1 MKNIKKNP
9 TFLFGVKYNLLVLIV
24 FQIIVISCKKDILQN
39 DLIPIN
45 SETIIKNY
53 RPFNQTEIML
63 INYNQGSQ
71 DRLIKEVQLIT
82 QKVLVE
88 LLQDKSYIDL
98 IISDAKNSPI
108 KQAEIGR
115 LCNLNSEFKND
126 LDRLTIKYANE
137 SGLTADNYESLEKLM
152 IYEGVSY
159 IGVIVIPNLEN
170 FDSSLPPIISG
181 GLELDESLDSELDD
195 DIYAIQFKA
204 DGKQFPIILN
214 EIEALNALQPIIIF
228 ANGISDAEF
237 NHGTVY
243 GEGLHVVSTGN
254 KFASTAKLN
263 TYTQHFSLMHISIKD
278 QDYFYEPLTSG
289 TKNNYAFTGVYFT
302 EENVWGW
309 LTVEN
314 PSDLSRVNREFT
326 KDECDGTKFLHWDEF
341 WNVDGVWPQPTS
353 TLTAF
358 YNTFERDWAQS
369 SKNLGSYTY
378 SGVTANLVGKRKYTV
393 DWYISDPYTEGGK
406 VFTGSGATLWQYF
419 NIYNYKSDYCLTRSE

>member
-1 MKNIKKNP
+1 MKNIKKQTP
-9 TFLFGVKYNLLVLIV
+9 FLFGAKNNIFVLFL
-24 FQIIVISCKKDILQN
+24 FQIMIMSCTQDQLEN
-39 DLIPIN
+39 DLKSIN
-45 SETIIKNY
+45 SEAMLKNY
-53 RPFNQTEIML
+53 RPFNQTEVML
-63 INYNQGSQ
+63 INYNQGAQ
-71 DRLIKEVQLIT
+71 DRIIKEVQLVS
-82 QKVLVE
+82 QKALVE
-88 LLQDKSYIDL
+88 LLKNKSYIDL
-98 IISDAKNSPI
+98 IISDAKSSPI
-108 KQAEIGR
+108 KQAEFGR

-126 LDRLTIKYANE
+126 LDKLFIKYANE
-137 SGLTADNYESLEKLM
+137 SGLTAGNYEEVEKLM

-159 IGVIVIPNLEN
+159 IGVMVIPNLEN
-170 FDSSLPPIISG
+170 LDNNLPPIVSG
-181 GLELDESLDSELDD
+181 GLELDESLDGDLND
-195 DIYAIQFKA
+195 DIYAIQFKE
-204 DGKQFPIILN
+204 DGKQVPIILN
-214 EIEALNALQPIIIF
+214 EIEALNSEQPVMIF

-237 NHGTVY
+237 SHGTVF
-243 GEGLHVVSTGN
+243 GEGLHVISTGK

-278 QDYFYEPLTSG
+278 QAYFYEPLTSG

-314 PSDLSRVNREFT
+314 PSDLSRINREFT

-341 WNVDGVWPQPTS
+341 WFVDEIWPQPTS